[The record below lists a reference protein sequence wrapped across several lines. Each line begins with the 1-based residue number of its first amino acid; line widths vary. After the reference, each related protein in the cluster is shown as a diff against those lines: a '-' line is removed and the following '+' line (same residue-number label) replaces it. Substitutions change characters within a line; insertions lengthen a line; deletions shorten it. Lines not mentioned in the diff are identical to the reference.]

1 LVAGVTPN
9 DAVVNAAGAVFGI
22 PGLYVVD
29 GSILPRSSRVN
40 PSLSI
45 YAWGLR
51 AGALLAVSLRPGGG

>member
-1 LVAGVTPN
+1 MS
-9 DAVVNAAGAVFGI
+9 
-22 PGLYVVD
+22 GLYVVD

-51 AGALLAVSLRPGGG
+51 IGDLVSQQYLREQRWPAVVREVSHAS